1 MGGIK
6 TIDEM
11 LSAVAA
17 NLNVRPSE
25 SKPAGAPRKTEPVKT
40 EANPLKKEHK
50 PGRGTAAVNL
60 KNAKILAAAAEC
72 AAELLGISVVTAVV
86 NEGARLVCL
95 EAMDNSYIA
104 SVDAAQRKAYT
115 AAALKMPTY
124 KALEESRGG
133 SLDGLT
139 NVDGLLLLAGGEPL
153 FDGDRLIGAVGVSGG
168 TKEQDALL
176 AKTAAAVF
184 EAIHRK

>member
-6 TIDEM
+6 TIDE
-11 LSAVAA
+11 LLAAVAE
-17 NLNVRPSE
+17 NLNVRPPEPKKQAAPAKQE
-25 SKPAGAPRKTEPVKT
+25 SPKPAADKKTVS
-40 EANPLKKEHK
+40 AKES
-50 PGRGTAAVNL
+50 GMTL
-60 KNAKILAAAAEC
+60 EMAKRLAAAVEL
-72 AAELLGISVVTAVV
+72 AAGKIGVSAVTAVV

-95 EAMDNSYIA
+95 EAMDDSFIA
-104 SVDAAQRKAYT
+104 SVMAAQQKAYT

-139 NVDGLLLLAGGEPL
+139 NGSGILLLAGGEPL
-153 FDGDRLIGAVGVSGG
+153 FIGGRLAGAVGVSGG

-176 AKTAAAVF
+176 AKVAAMIF
-184 EAIHRK
+184 EIMNK